1 MDGGAESMNRT
12 TGFAGGCALALLACM
27 AVPALAAP
35 PARAAR
41 NVDWRQVGGDALEQR
56 HSPLAD
62 IDAGNVQRLGLAWSF
77 EFDNRRGQ
85 EATPVVIDGV
95 MYVTS
100 AWSKV
105 YALNAVTGQLLWS
118 YDPKVPGPKAFE
130 ACCDVVNR
138 GVAVSRGRVFVGTID
153 SRLVALDARSGRVLW
168 TAVTADPKQPYS
180 ITGAPRVFG
189 NKVIIGN
196 GGGEYGGRGYVTAYD
211 VRSGA
216 QRWRFYTV
224 PGDPKAPPDG
234 VASDAALKKLAE
246 PTWFGRWY
254 DYGGGGNVWNGI
266 VYDPAF
272 NQIYIGVGNGLPW
285 DRRVRSEG
293 KGDNLFLAS
302 IVALDADTGAYRWHY
317 QVSPGESWDYDNTQD
332 MVLATLSI
340 DGRPRPV
347 VMQASKNGYFYVLDR
362 RTGELVSAQNFV
374 YVNWADGID
383 LKTGRPRVRDGAFF
397 YDKSYLV
404 MPGGTGGHNW
414 HPMAYN
420 PGTGLVYIPAL
431 EVPFHYGADKDF
443 KFQPGAWNVAV
454 DVAAFMGADDD
465 RGPAQE
471 PGRPPQGELIA
482 WDPVRQKEVWRVQHD
497 WYWNGGVLSTAGNL
511 VFQGEASGAFNAY
524 RADTGAALW
533 SYTAPSGIVA
543 APMTYRI
550 DGVQYVAVLAGWG
563 GLVLGSTQGPTQRPV
578 PQGRVLVF
586 RLDGNASLPP
596 IVRPELA
603 PPNPSSDPFTAEQVA
618 AGKQLYARRCAVCHG
633 FGAAGGD
640 ILPDLRRAV
649 ALTDKA
655 LWQSIVQDGA
665 LRHLGMVGF
674 ANYFS
679 PADAE
684 TIRAY
689 VSQQAGRLRDSLNA
703 TN

>member
-1 MDGGAESMNRT
+1 MNRNN
-12 TGFAGGCALALLACM
+12 GSNGSRALAWLAGV
-27 AVPALAAP
+27 AVAGLATSSAQ
-35 PARAAR
+35 AAR
-41 NVDWRQVGGDALEQR
+41 DVEWRQVGGDVHEQR
-56 HSPLAD
+56 YSPLAD
-62 IDAGNVQRLGLAWSF
+62 VDAGNVQRLGLAWSY

-85 EATPVVIDGV
+85 EATPVVVDGV
-95 MYVTS
+95 MYLTS

-105 YALNAVTGQLLWS
+105 YAFDAATGRLLWS

-153 SRLVALDARSGRVLW
+153 SRLVALDARNGRVLW

-180 ITGAPRVFG
+180 ITGAPRMVG
-189 NKVIIGN
+189 DKVVIGN

-211 VRSGA
+211 ARSGKL
-216 QRWRFYTV
+216 RWRFYTV
-224 PGDPKAPPDG
+224 PGDPRAPPDG
-234 VASDAALKKLAE
+234 AASDAALKKLAE

-266 VYDPAF
+266 VYDPEF
-272 NQIYIGVGNGLPW
+272 KQVYIGVGNGLPW

-302 IVALDADTGAYRWHY
+302 VVALDAETGAYRWHY

-332 MVLATLSI
+332 MILATLTI
-340 DGRPRPV
+340 DGRQRPV

-362 RTGELVSAQNFV
+362 RSGELVSAQNFV

-383 LKTGRPRVRDGAFF
+383 PKTGRPRVREDAFF
-397 YDKSYLV
+397 YDKAYLV
-404 MPGGTGGHNW
+404 SPGGTGGHNW
-414 HPMAYN
+414 QPMAFN

-431 EVPFHYGADKDF
+431 EVPFKYGADKDF

-471 PGRPPQGELIA
+471 PGAAPKGELIA
-482 WDPVRQKEVWRVQHD
+482 WDPVRQKEAWRVQHE
-497 WYWNGGVLSTAGNL
+497 WYWNGGVLTTAGNL
-511 VFQGEASGAFNAY
+511 VFQGEASGAFRAY
-524 RADTGAALW
+524 RADTGAELW

-543 APMTYRI
+543 APMSYRI
-550 DGVQYVAVLAGWG
+550 GGVQYVAVLSGWG

-578 PQGRVLVF
+578 PPGRVLVF
-586 RLDGNASLPP
+586 RLDGQASLPP
-596 IVRPELA
+596 IVRPVLA
-603 PPNPSSDPFTAEQVA
+603 PPNPSSEPFSDEQVA
-618 AGKQLYARRCAVCHG
+618 AGRQLYARRCAVCHG
-633 FGAAGGD
+633 FGVAGGD

-649 ALTDKA
+649 AVTDKA
-655 LWQSIVQDGA
+655 LWQSIVHDGA

-674 ANYFS
+674 SSYFS

-684 TIRAY
+684 AIRAY
-689 VSQQAGRLRDSLNA
+689 VSHQAAQLQASLRA